1 MTERTLNDFG
11 VSCTGI
17 DDALSVQL
25 AAALQRA
32 VDPELGVDM
41 LNMGLV
47 YRMRK
52 SGPHAYQVQMLL
64 TQIGCPLTDYLEK
77 MVLHALQLVDADVDA
92 QIQFCLQ
99 PAWTPARM
107 SRVARMQLGVH

>member
-1 MTERTLNDFG
+1 MAKQGLSDFG
-11 VSCTGI
+11 VHSSGI
-17 DDALSVQL
+17 DTALSERLADALQH
-25 AAALQRA
+25 A

-41 LNMGLV
+41 LNLGLV
-47 YRMRK
+47 YRLEK
-52 SGPHAYQVQMLL
+52 TGTHAYAVQMLL

-77 MVLHALQLVDADVDA
+77 MVLHALQLVDADVSA
-92 QIQFCLQ
+92 QIQFCLR